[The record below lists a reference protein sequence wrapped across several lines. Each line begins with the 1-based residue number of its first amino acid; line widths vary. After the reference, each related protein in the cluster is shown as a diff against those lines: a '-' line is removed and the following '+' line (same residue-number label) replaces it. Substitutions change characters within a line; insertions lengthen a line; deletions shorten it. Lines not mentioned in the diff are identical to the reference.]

1 MSLANYGTAIAN
13 SFYGRLFFQNES
25 DQDLTV
31 QHVQNGTISLL
42 TTGANSMVKI
52 GGSTAAAQ
60 IQIVEGTVTSSYASS
75 STITDG
81 VSTLKNGLFTGL
93 KSVTST
99 TITDGTMQMKAGSI
113 TGALTIDAVVG
124 SFTTMYGDGSGLTG
138 VVAAGGSAKSLTS
151 NNTYINVDDNGG
163 SDGFL
168 KFATENVERMRIIN
182 NGNVGIG
189 VTNPSKTLEVN
200 GMGLIYSITD
210 NVATLQAGSFTNV
223 NVVYSNTLT
232 DKVATLTGG
241 TFTNLK
247 SVTSNTFTDGVA
259 SLNNGTFSALRSVT
273 SNTFTDGTAI
283 LQGGLFTGLNLV
295 TTTTLTDGTGT
306 LLEGNLTGLK
316 SVTSVTL
323 TDGSLVIQNSSITGG
338 GFIYSATITAGAKLT
353 GLTITDNVANLENGL
368 FTGLKSVTS
377 SSFTDG
383 IATLTNGTFTNLRSV
398 TSNTLTDGI
407 ALLYEAS
414 LTGAIFVDTD
424 IASVTKIIQASSITD
439 NVATLRAGSFTDL
452 LHVASQLG
460 SITKTLYASTITDNV
475 SSLSGGIFLGLKS
488 VNSSSFTDGIAT
500 LTNGTFTNLRSV
512 TSNTLT
518 DGIALLYEASLTGA
532 IFVDTDIASVT
543 KIIQASSITDNVAT
557 LRAGSFTDLLHVASQ
572 LGSITKTLYASTIT
586 DNVSSLSG
594 GIFLGLKSVNSS
606 SFTDGVATLTNG
618 TFTNLRSVTS
628 NTLTDGVALLY
639 EGSLTSMRFIDSQ
652 VASVTVTLTAG
663 TVSSGEITDG
673 VITVKDGTIS
683 CTGDTGFIEANIGS
697 FTNLYANDLFV
708 ADDMVVNGT
717 TTYVNTSQTSFE
729 DELISLGASDGR
741 SVASVSGSVVYL
753 ETDATAAYT
762 GSSYVLCM
770 QTNGTK
776 EIIGVASYSTNAVTL
791 DSAPNASTTYIAL
804 ISTEAVADGAGVEML
819 AHNGSGASRI
829 KTLHYV
835 NGSKSMEV
843 ISEGDSLDLRV
854 SNANAVSYFGV
865 NDNSTHKKLLTSD
878 ALYLNLT
885 ATGSITG
892 GSEPVAIY
900 MSKNGG
906 GSDANGD
913 WRTKISG
920 SGTSQTLVYE
930 QYNGSSWI
938 TRWQL
943 D

>member
-407 ALLYEAS
+407 AS
-414 LTGAIFVDTD
+414 
-424 IASVTKIIQASSITD
+424 
-439 NVATLRAGSFTDL
+439 
-452 LHVASQLG
+452 
-460 SITKTLYASTITDNV
+460 
-475 SSLSGGIFLGLKS
+475 
-488 VNSSSFTDGIAT
+488 
-500 LTNGTFTNLRSV
+500 
-512 TSNTLT
+512 
-518 DGIALLYEASLTGA
+518 LYEASLTGA